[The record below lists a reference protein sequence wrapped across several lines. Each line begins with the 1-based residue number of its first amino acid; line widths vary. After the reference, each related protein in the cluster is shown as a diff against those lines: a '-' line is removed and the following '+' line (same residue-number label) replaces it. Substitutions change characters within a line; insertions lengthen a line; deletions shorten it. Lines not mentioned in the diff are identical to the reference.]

1 MYLLLLRQII
11 LYSIVFYCILLYSI
25 VFYCILYIV
34 HGPGTQ
40 TLPPPSLYLT
50 LFFLVNMMP
59 KLSEKLC
66 YSSDFMLQVPVN
78 CNQSCQLAYFLTRH
92 LYTKSALGDKTLD
105 LQQILLCTKIKL
117 IKRAFHQDIVCLKIL
132 HISNT
137 GTWKCCKFWIFYR

>member
-1 MYLLLLRQII
+1 MGQEPKP
-11 LYSIVFYCILLYSI
+11 S
-25 VFYCILYIV
+25 
-34 HGPGTQ
+34 
-40 TLPPPSLYLT
+40 PPPSLYLT

-59 KLSEKLC
+59 KPSEKLC

-137 GTWKCCKFWIFYR
+137 GT